1 MGDIEFWVVFFIGN
15 LIRLQKMVLEGT
27 NNLGTQLI
35 HTSTSDMRYI
45 SNIKEEEEETR
56 EATHQWI

>member
-1 MGDIEFWVVFFIGN
+1 
-15 LIRLQKMVLEGT
+15 MVLEGT

-56 EATHQWI
+56 EATHQLI